1 MNISTKVCVSDN
13 WRKLGQT
20 CQLGWSWP
28 VDDPYCYWGLRLVW
42 LLTWVKDIWFN
53 LPCIPDNILLGGA
66 QCLINMS
73 FCVFVLYVLSL
84 SNYWWKI
91 VSHYFTTVFMSTISM
106 VCLISFDIWEYS
118 SQSVTSPELFV
129 WKSHTTVDLSVLYM
143 YYGYSCS
150 YVAQISYIKQQ
161 FSGLH
166 YQPLILSIFL

>member
-53 LPCIPDNILLGGA
+53 LPCIPDNILLGGGGA

-84 SNYWWKI
+84 SNYWWKFA
-91 VSHYFTTVFMSTISM
+91 SHYFNSFYVNYFYGLPDFLWHMRVFITVSDISRAI
-106 VCLISFDIWEYS
+106 CLK
-118 SQSVTSPELFV
+118 VP
-129 WKSHTTVDLSVLYM
+129 HH
-143 YYGYSCS
+143 CR
-150 YVAQISYIKQQ
+150 
-161 FSGLH
+161 
-166 YQPLILSIFL
+166 PLITVHVLWLQLFLCCTDFIY